1 MTSCQIC
8 GKTYIRMGS
17 LRRHLVTCEILNTN
31 KKLTETPTLNDMY
44 DILKQVIK
52 ENKVLKRKVKN
63 LENKVYKKK
72 QKKDILDWL
81 NENMCDNI
89 NLKDWCNKLEVMRDD
104 LEYMLSLIHI

>member
-8 GKTYIRMGS
+8 GKTYKRMGS

-52 ENKVLKRKVKN
+52 GKQSI
-63 LENKVYKKK
+63 KKK
-72 QKKDILDWL
+72 SEKFRKQS
-81 NENMCDNI
+81 
-89 NLKDWCNKLEVMRDD
+89 V
-104 LEYMLSLIHI
+104 